1 MRFTPSGE
9 APPDR
14 HGFDP
19 TSVAVGAGAVWVT
32 DGGRR
37 LLRIDVDGGAAA
49 PIPVGRPLVG
59 VATGAGAVWAISG
72 ETAEVLRVDP
82 RTNRVGLRLPLV
94 SGVDVESGY
103 PRAIAAGGDYV
114 WVLSGNTGAVT
125 KLDPRTRGVVGTVRI
140 GVEHVPA
147 QLAADAHAVWVAN
160 EDGTLARVDAATDDV
175 AFYEVG
181 RTLRDV
187 AVGAGAVWASNRLG
201 DCCGQEE

>member
-1 MRFTPSGE
+1 
-9 APPDR
+9 
-14 HGFDP
+14 
-19 TSVAVGAGAVWVT
+19 
-32 DGGRR
+32 
-37 LLRIDVDGGAAA
+37 
-49 PIPVGRPLVG
+49 VG
-59 VATGAGAVWAISG
+59 VATGAGGVWAISG

-94 SGVDVESGY
+94 SGVDVESAF

-114 WVLSGNTGAVT
+114 WVLNGNTGAVT
-125 KLDPRTRGVVGTVRI
+125 KLDPRTRGVVGTVKI
-140 GVEHVPA
+140 GVERVPV
-147 QLAADAHAVWVAN
+147 QLAADARAVWVAN

-201 DCCGQEE
+201 DCCGQEQ